1 MENKCP
7 EQRRE
12 DAEAGRTS
20 QAACHT
26 GQQRAATLSSSITA
40 QHHSNVVAPSFVNS
54 QIQTVNMSVNIST
67 AERKDSRCQAA
78 QHSDTQPVIDMQ
90 PFKEKNKAR
99 LREEFAETMEGT
111 GDERT
116 LLNSIFIPLYMTTGE
131 SEGVNKEHEIMQ
143 TVYPSKGKP
152 SSETSVHYRD
162 IFNPRDEQQR
172 KILTV
177 LTKGIAGI
185 GKTISV
191 HMFILDWAEGKSNQD
206 IDFIFFLPFREL
218 NLIKRDFSLQ
228 GLLKEFHPEL
238 EDIEDVEK
246 FNNHKVLFI
255 LDGMD
260 ESRCPLDFQHNER
273 VSDVTKECPVDVLL
287 TNIMKKNLLPS
298 ALLWI
303 TSRPA
308 AASQIPRRT
317 VNINLETEV
326 RGFQE
331 EQRLEYFRKR
341 FSDDEDLANR
351 IIEHIRTTRSLY
363 IMCYIPIMC
372 WIIAK
377 VLEHMLTENN
387 SGNIPQSLTEMYI
400 HFLITQTKCGF
411 EKYQGVTDM
420 DDEKVLELSKDLIL
434 KLGQVAFEQL
444 VKGSV
449 IFYAEDLRKCGIDV
463 DEAAVKCGLCTEILK
478 VERGLYKKKMYCF
491 VHLSFQE
498 FLAALYVFYCCV
510 TKNISA
516 LESFLENV
524 SAELPLHELLKR
536 VVDKALQSKNGHL
549 DLFLRF
555 LLGISLESNQTLLQ
569 GLLPQTE
576 NISETVEEMRKYL
589 RKPDIENISPE
600 RHVNLFLCLTE
611 MKDSSVHED
620 IHQFLMSPDCDALS
634 EDHCSALANA
644 LLMSQGELDE
654 MDQRKYN
661 IHHQVIHRLV
671 PAFRK
676 CRKAV
681 LTNMELNHEHCASL
695 ASSLQSPDCSL
706 TELHLEEMYFDLSVF
721 CAALRGPH
729 CKLEILRL
737 NSMHL
742 RHEDCAS
749 LASFLQSPDCPLRE
763 LHLERIR
770 VSGYDDDDGD
780 LSVVCAAL
788 RGPHCK
794 LETLRLINTRL
805 SHEDCASLA
814 SSLQSPDCPLTE
826 LHLEGITLSGYD
838 DDEDGGGDG
847 DDDDEDGDLSVV
859 IDALR
864 GPHSKLETLRL
875 NWCDLIEDSY
885 RKLSSALSSNC
896 LRELDLSHNNLQD
909 SGVKLLSD
917 GLKSPHCRLKI
928 LRLSFC
934 GVTEEG
940 CASLASALISNCR
953 LRELDLSFNHPGDT
967 VLSGPLCRLEKL
979 NVDHNEE
986 IWVKPQL
993 LKKYACDLTLDPNT
1007 AHIILSVSEDNRRV
1021 EWVKK
1026 DQPHHCYPE
1035 QFDEVE
1041 QVLCR
1046 EGLTGR
1052 HYWEVELGGEVRWHL
1067 VGVTYR
1073 SIRRRGRSAACTLG
1087 DNDRSWCLE
1096 LSGSVWHNHEKTL
1109 IPIRFPPFPS
1119 RVGVYL
1125 DWPAGVLS
1133 FYSISS
1139 DTMTHLYTFNT
1150 TFSEPLYPA
1159 FRLYSSSSVTLRQV
1173 E

>member
-1 MENKCP
+1 
-7 EQRRE
+7 
-12 DAEAGRTS
+12 
-20 QAACHT
+20 
-26 GQQRAATLSSSITA
+26 
-40 QHHSNVVAPSFVNS
+40 
-54 QIQTVNMSVNIST
+54 
-67 AERKDSRCQAA
+67 
-78 QHSDTQPVIDMQ
+78 MQ

-131 SEGVNKEHEIMQ
+131 SKGVNKEHEIMQ

-152 SSETSVHYRD
+152 SSERPVHYSD
-162 IFNPRDEQQR
+162 IFNPRGEQET
-172 KILTV
+172 KIV

-191 HMFILDWAEGKSNQD
+191 HMFILDWAEEKSNQD
-206 IDFIFFLPFREL
+206 IDFIFVLPFREL
-218 NLIKRDFSLQ
+218 NLMKGDFSLQ

-238 EDIEDVEK
+238 KDIEDVEK

-255 LDGMD
+255 LDGID
-260 ESRCPLDFQHNER
+260 ESRCLLDFQHNER
-273 VSDVTKECPVDVLL
+273 VSDVTKDCPVDVLL

-377 VLEHMLTENN
+377 VLEHMLRENN
-387 SGNIPQSLTEMYI
+387 SGKIPQSLTEMYI

-420 DDEKVLELSKDLIL
+420 DDEKVLELSKDLML
-434 KLGQVAFEQL
+434 KLGQLAFEQL

-449 IFYAEDLRKCGIDV
+449 IFNEKDLRKCGIDV

-478 VERGLYKKKMYCF
+478 VERGLSKKKMYCF
-491 VHLSFQE
+491 MHLSFQE

-569 GLLPQTE
+569 GLLPQID
-576 NISETVEEMRKYL
+576 NISETDEEMKKYL
-589 RKPDIENISPE
+589 RKPDVENISPE

-611 MKDSSVHED
+611 MNDSSVHED
-620 IHQFLMSPDCDALS
+620 IHQFLTSPDRQERALS
-634 EDHCSALANA
+634 GDHCSALANA

-654 MDQRKYN
+654 LDQRKYN
-661 IHHQVIHRLV
+661 IDIQGRNRLV
-671 PAFRK
+671 PAVRK

-681 LTNMELNHEHCASL
+681 LTDM
-695 ASSLQSPDCSL
+695 D
-706 TELHLEEMYFDLSVF
+706 
-721 CAALRGPH
+721 
-729 CKLEILRL
+729 
-737 NSMHL
+737 L
-742 RHEDCAS
+742 RHE
-749 LASFLQSPDCPLRE
+749 
-763 LHLERIR
+763 
-770 VSGYDDDDGD
+770 G
-780 LSVVCAAL
+780 
-788 RGPHCK
+788 
-794 LETLRLINTRL
+794 
-805 SHEDCASLA
+805 CASLA
-814 SSLQSPDCPLTE
+814 SSLQSPDCPLRE
-826 LHLEGITLSGYD
+826 LHLEGITVSGYD
-838 DDEDGGGDG
+838 DDDE
-847 DDDDEDGDLSVV
+847 DEDGDLNVV
-859 IDALR
+859 LAALR
-864 GPHSKLETLRL
+864 GPQCKLEILRL
-875 NWCDLIEDSY
+875 KRCYLTEDSC

-896 LRELDLSHNNLQD
+896 HLRELDLSHNNLQD

-993 LKKYACDLTLDPNT
+993 LKKYVCDLTLDPNT
-1007 AHIILSVSEDNRRV
+1007 AHRKLSLSEGNRRVEGLDDDLPDWFGVQKDNRRV
-1021 EWVKK
+1021 EE
-1026 DQPHHCYPE
+1026 DLLYPDHPE
-1035 QFDEVE
+1035 RFDEQQ

-1046 EGLTGR
+1046 EGLTGC
-1052 HYWEVELGGEVRWHL
+1052 HYWEVELGGEVGWHL

-1073 SIRRRGRSAACTLG
+1073 SIRRRGRSAACRLG
-1087 DNDRSWCLE
+1087 HNDRSWCLGKSCSK
-1096 LSGSVWHNHEKTL
+1096 LYVQHNCEGTS
-1109 IPIRFPPFPS
+1109 IPVRSRSS

-1133 FYSISS
+1133 FYSSSS
-1139 DTMTHLYTFNT
+1139 DTMTHLYTFNS
-1150 TFSEPLYPA
+1150 TFSEPLYPG
-1159 FRLYSSSSVTLRQV
+1159 FGIMLLGFSNSLSLCKVK
-1173 E
+1173 

>member
-1 MENKCP
+1 
-7 EQRRE
+7 
-12 DAEAGRTS
+12 
-20 QAACHT
+20 
-26 GQQRAATLSSSITA
+26 
-40 QHHSNVVAPSFVNS
+40 
-54 QIQTVNMSVNIST
+54 
-67 AERKDSRCQAA
+67 
-78 QHSDTQPVIDMQ
+78 MQ

-131 SEGVNKEHEIMQ
+131 SKGVNKEHEIMQ

-152 SSETSVHYRD
+152 SSERPVHYSD
-162 IFNPRDEQQR
+162 IFNPRGEQET
-172 KILTV
+172 KIV

-191 HMFILDWAEGKSNQD
+191 HMFILDWAEEKSNQD
-206 IDFIFFLPFREL
+206 IDFIFVLPFREL
-218 NLIKRDFSLQ
+218 NLMKGDFSLQ

-238 EDIEDVEK
+238 KDIEDVEK

-255 LDGMD
+255 LDGID
-260 ESRCPLDFQHNER
+260 ESRCLLDFQHNER
-273 VSDVTKECPVDVLL
+273 VSDVTKDCPVDVLL

-377 VLEHMLTENN
+377 VLEHMLRENN
-387 SGNIPQSLTEMYI
+387 SGKIPQSLTEMYI

-420 DDEKVLELSKDLIL
+420 DDEKVLELSKDLML
-434 KLGQVAFEQL
+434 KLGQLAFEQL

-449 IFYAEDLRKCGIDV
+449 IFNEKDLRKCGIDV

-478 VERGLYKKKMYCF
+478 VERGLSKKKMYCF
-491 VHLSFQE
+491 MHLSFQE

-569 GLLPQTE
+569 GLLPQID
-576 NISETVEEMRKYL
+576 NISETDEEMKKYL
-589 RKPDIENISPE
+589 RKPDVENISPE

-611 MKDSSVHED
+611 MNDSSVHED
-620 IHQFLMSPDCDALS
+620 IHQFLTSPDRQERALS
-634 EDHCSALANA
+634 GDHCSALANA

-654 MDQRKYN
+654 LDQRKYN
-661 IHHQVIHRLV
+661 IDIQGRNRLV
-671 PAFRK
+671 PAVRK

-681 LTNMELNHEHCASL
+681 LTDMILRHEDCVSL
-695 ASSLQSPDCSL
+695 ASSLQSPDCPL
-706 TELHLEEMYFDLSVF
+706 RELHLEEITLSVVDDGGKDGDLSVVY
-721 CAALRGPH
+721 AALRGPH

-737 NSMHL
+737 TNMSL
-742 RHEDCAS
+742 IPEDCAS
-749 LASFLQSPDCPLRE
+749 LASFLQSPDCPLTE
-763 LHLERIR
+763 LHLGRVR
-770 VSGYDDDDGD
+770 VSDGD
-780 LSVVCAAL
+780 LNVVLAAL
-788 RGPHCK
+788 RGPQCK
-794 LETLRLINTRL
+794 LETLRLKR
-805 SHEDCASLA
+805 CY
-814 SSLQSPDCPLTE
+814 LTE
-826 LHLEGITLSGYD
+826 
-838 DDEDGGGDG
+838 
-847 DDDDEDGDLSVV
+847 
-859 IDALR
+859 
-864 GPHSKLETLRL
+864 
-875 NWCDLIEDSY
+875 DSC

-896 LRELDLSHNNLQD
+896 HLRELDLSHNNLQD

-993 LKKYACDLTLDPNT
+993 LKKYVCDLTLDPNT
-1007 AHIILSVSEDNRRV
+1007 AHRKLSLSEGNRRV
-1021 EWVKK
+1021 EGVEE
-1026 DQPHHCYPE
+1026 DLLYPDHPE
-1035 QFDEVE
+1035 RFDEQQ

-1046 EGLTGR
+1046 EGLTGC
-1052 HYWEVELGGEVRWHL
+1052 HYWEVELGGEVGWHL

-1073 SIRRRGRSAACTLG
+1073 SIRRRGRSAACRLG
-1087 DNDRSWCLE
+1087 HNDRSWCLGKSCSK
-1096 LSGSVWHNHEKTL
+1096 LYVQHNCEGTS
-1109 IPIRFPPFPS
+1109 IPVRSRSS

-1133 FYSISS
+1133 FYSSSS
-1139 DTMTHLYTFNT
+1139 DTMTHLYTFNS
-1150 TFSEPLYPA
+1150 TFSEPLYPG
-1159 FRLYSSSSVTLRQV
+1159 FGIMLLGFSNSLSLCKVK
-1173 E
+1173 

>member
-1 MENKCP
+1 
-7 EQRRE
+7 
-12 DAEAGRTS
+12 
-20 QAACHT
+20 
-26 GQQRAATLSSSITA
+26 
-40 QHHSNVVAPSFVNS
+40 
-54 QIQTVNMSVNIST
+54 
-67 AERKDSRCQAA
+67 
-78 QHSDTQPVIDMQ
+78 MQ

-131 SEGVNKEHEIMQ
+131 SKGVNKEHEIMQ

-152 SSETSVHYRD
+152 SSERPVHYSD
-162 IFNPRDEQQR
+162 IFNPRGEQET
-172 KILTV
+172 KIV

-191 HMFILDWAEGKSNQD
+191 HMFILDWAEEKSNQD
-206 IDFIFFLPFREL
+206 IDFIFVLPFREL
-218 NLIKRDFSLQ
+218 NLMKGDFSLQ

-238 EDIEDVEK
+238 KDIEDVEK

-255 LDGMD
+255 LDGID
-260 ESRCPLDFQHNER
+260 ESRCLLDFQHNER
-273 VSDVTKECPVDVLL
+273 VSDVTKDCPVDVLL

-377 VLEHMLTENN
+377 VLEHMLRENN
-387 SGNIPQSLTEMYI
+387 SGKIPQSLTEMYI

-420 DDEKVLELSKDLIL
+420 DDEKVLELSKDLML
-434 KLGQVAFEQL
+434 KLGQLAFEQL

-449 IFYAEDLRKCGIDV
+449 IFNEKDLRKCGIDV

-478 VERGLYKKKMYCF
+478 VERGLSKKKMYCF
-491 VHLSFQE
+491 MHLSFQE

-569 GLLPQTE
+569 GLLPQID
-576 NISETVEEMRKYL
+576 NISETDEEMKKYL
-589 RKPDIENISPE
+589 RKPDVENISPE

-611 MKDSSVHED
+611 MNDSSVHED
-620 IHQFLMSPDCDALS
+620 IHQFLTSPDRQERALS
-634 EDHCSALANA
+634 GDHCSALANA

-654 MDQRKYN
+654 LDQRKYN
-661 IHHQVIHRLV
+661 IDIQGRNRLV
-671 PAFRK
+671 PAVRK

-681 LTNMELNHEHCASL
+681 LTDMILRHEDCVSL
-695 ASSLQSPDCSL
+695 ASSLQSPDCPL
-706 TELHLEEMYFDLSVF
+706 RELHLEEITLSVVDDGGKDGDLSVVY
-721 CAALRGPH
+721 AALRGPH

-737 NSMHL
+737 K
-742 RHEDCAS
+742 RC
-749 LASFLQSPDCPLRE
+749 
-763 LHLERIR
+763 
-770 VSGYDDDDGD
+770 Y
-780 LSVVCAAL
+780 
-788 RGPHCK
+788 
-794 LETLRLINTRL
+794 
-805 SHEDCASLA
+805 
-814 SSLQSPDCPLTE
+814 LTE
-826 LHLEGITLSGYD
+826 
-838 DDEDGGGDG
+838 
-847 DDDDEDGDLSVV
+847 
-859 IDALR
+859 
-864 GPHSKLETLRL
+864 
-875 NWCDLIEDSY
+875 DSC

-896 LRELDLSHNNLQD
+896 HLRELDLSHNNLQD

-993 LKKYACDLTLDPNT
+993 LKKYVCDLTLDPNT
-1007 AHIILSVSEDNRRV
+1007 AHRKLSLSEGNRRVEGLDDDLPDWFGVQKDNRRV
-1021 EWVKK
+1021 EE
-1026 DQPHHCYPE
+1026 DLLYPDHPE
-1035 QFDEVE
+1035 RFDEQQ

-1046 EGLTGR
+1046 EGLTGC
-1052 HYWEVELGGEVRWHL
+1052 HYWEVELGGEVGWHL

-1073 SIRRRGRSAACTLG
+1073 SIRRRGRSAACRLG
-1087 DNDRSWCLE
+1087 HNDRSWCLGKSCSK
-1096 LSGSVWHNHEKTL
+1096 LYVQHNCEGTS
-1109 IPIRFPPFPS
+1109 IPVRSRSS

-1133 FYSISS
+1133 FYSSSS
-1139 DTMTHLYTFNT
+1139 DTMTHLYTFNS
-1150 TFSEPLYPA
+1150 TFSEPLYPG
-1159 FRLYSSSSVTLRQV
+1159 FGIMLLGFSNSLSLCKVK
-1173 E
+1173 

>member
-1 MENKCP
+1 
-7 EQRRE
+7 
-12 DAEAGRTS
+12 
-20 QAACHT
+20 
-26 GQQRAATLSSSITA
+26 
-40 QHHSNVVAPSFVNS
+40 
-54 QIQTVNMSVNIST
+54 
-67 AERKDSRCQAA
+67 
-78 QHSDTQPVIDMQ
+78 MQ

-131 SEGVNKEHEIMQ
+131 SKGVNKEHEIMQ

-152 SSETSVHYRD
+152 SSERPVHYSD
-162 IFNPRDEQQR
+162 IFNPRGEQET
-172 KILTV
+172 KIV

-191 HMFILDWAEGKSNQD
+191 HMFILDWAEEKSNQD
-206 IDFIFFLPFREL
+206 IDFIFVLPFREL
-218 NLIKRDFSLQ
+218 NLMKGDFSLQ

-238 EDIEDVEK
+238 KDIEDVEK

-255 LDGMD
+255 LDGID
-260 ESRCPLDFQHNER
+260 ESRCLLDFQHNER
-273 VSDVTKECPVDVLL
+273 VSDVTKDCPVDVLL

-377 VLEHMLTENN
+377 VLEHMLRENN
-387 SGNIPQSLTEMYI
+387 SGKIPQSLTEMYI

-420 DDEKVLELSKDLIL
+420 DDEKVLELSKDLML
-434 KLGQVAFEQL
+434 KLGQLAFEQL

-449 IFYAEDLRKCGIDV
+449 IFNEKDLRKCGIDV

-478 VERGLYKKKMYCF
+478 VERGLSKKKMYCF
-491 VHLSFQE
+491 MHLSFQE

-569 GLLPQTE
+569 GLLPQID
-576 NISETVEEMRKYL
+576 NISETDEEMKKYL
-589 RKPDIENISPE
+589 RKPDVENISPE

-611 MKDSSVHED
+611 MNDSSVHED
-620 IHQFLMSPDCDALS
+620 IHQFLTSPDRQERALS
-634 EDHCSALANA
+634 GDHCSALANA

-654 MDQRKYN
+654 LDQRKYN
-661 IHHQVIHRLV
+661 IDIQGRNRLV
-671 PAFRK
+671 PAVRK

-681 LTNMELNHEHCASL
+681 LTDMILRHEDCVSL
-695 ASSLQSPDCSL
+695 ASSLQSPDCPL
-706 TELHLEEMYFDLSVF
+706 RELHLEEITLSVVDDGGKDGDLSVVY
-721 CAALRGPH
+721 AALRGPH

-737 NSMHL
+737 TNMSL
-742 RHEDCAS
+742 IPEDCAS
-749 LASFLQSPDCPLRE
+749 LASFLQSPDCPLTE
-763 LHLERIR
+763 LHLGRVR
-770 VSGYDDDDGD
+770 VSDGD
-780 LSVVCAAL
+780 LNVVLAAL
-788 RGPHCK
+788 RGPQCK
-794 LETLRLINTRL
+794 LETLRLTDMDLR
-805 SHEDCASLA
+805 HEGCASLA
-814 SSLQSPDCPLTE
+814 SSLQSPDCPLRE
-826 LHLEGITLSGYD
+826 LHLEGITVSGYD
-838 DDEDGGGDG
+838 DDDE
-847 DDDDEDGDLSVV
+847 DEDGDLNVV
-859 IDALR
+859 LAALR
-864 GPHSKLETLRL
+864 GPQCKLEILRL
-875 NWCDLIEDSY
+875 KRCYLTEDSC

-896 LRELDLSHNNLQD
+896 HLRELDLSHNNLQD

-993 LKKYACDLTLDPNT
+993 LKKYVCDLTLDPNT
-1007 AHIILSVSEDNRRV
+1007 AHRKLSLSEGNRRV
-1021 EWVKK
+1021 EGVEE
-1026 DQPHHCYPE
+1026 DLLYPDHPE
-1035 QFDEVE
+1035 RFDEQQ

-1046 EGLTGR
+1046 EGLTGC
-1052 HYWEVELGGEVRWHL
+1052 HYWEVELGGEVGWHL

-1073 SIRRRGRSAACTLG
+1073 SIRRRGRSAACRLG
-1087 DNDRSWCLE
+1087 HNDRSWCLGKSCSK
-1096 LSGSVWHNHEKTL
+1096 LYVQHNCEGTS
-1109 IPIRFPPFPS
+1109 IPVRSRSS

-1133 FYSISS
+1133 FYSSSS
-1139 DTMTHLYTFNT
+1139 DTMTHLYTFNS
-1150 TFSEPLYPA
+1150 TFSEPLYPG
-1159 FRLYSSSSVTLRQV
+1159 FGIMLLGFSNSLSLCKVK
-1173 E
+1173 